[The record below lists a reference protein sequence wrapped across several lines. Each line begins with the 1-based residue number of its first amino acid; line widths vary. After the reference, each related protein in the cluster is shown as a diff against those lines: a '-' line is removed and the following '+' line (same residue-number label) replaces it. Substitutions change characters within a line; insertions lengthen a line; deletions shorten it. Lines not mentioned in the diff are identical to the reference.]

1 MTLNDFI
8 EQLVHAGP
16 ASWHRTIDGGSGSDM
31 FAHHKTAV
39 YRDDVAVTMAW
50 GFDLQTEFKEG
61 WAGSKPAAEARHE
74 YADIFFHGGLVLR
87 VPYIVVKGGILP
99 LPIGAETMTVPGR
112 YYSLVR
118 LIAKL
123 DGHED
128 YEGFVKQSGMKVVDE
143 RWQAID

>member
-8 EQLVHAGP
+8 ERLVHAGP
-16 ASWHRTIDGGSGSDM
+16 ASWHRTIDGGSGADL

-39 YRDDVAVTMAW
+39 YRDDVAITMAW
-50 GFDLQTEFKEG
+50 GFDLETEFKEG
-61 WAGSKPAAEARHE
+61 WADSRPGPARHE

-87 VPYIVVKGGILP
+87 VPYLAMKEGILP
-99 LPIGAETMTVPGR
+99 LPIGAQPMTVPGR

-118 LIAKL
+118 LVAKM
-123 DGHED
+123 DGHDD
-128 YEGFVKQSGMKVVDE
+128 YENFVKHAGMKVVDE